1 MPATP
6 IAYHRPHSITEALKL
21 LQRPEARPLAGGT
34 WLLAT
39 EFAGEAVDLQELGLN
54 QINWDDSDQLSVG
67 AMTRLA
73 DIDAFL
79 AASQPAQGPQALL
92 RQAIRY
98 AGPNTRRHAATIGG
112 TIAAR
117 LPDSELLAALLVLE
131 AQVTVQQ
138 PEAAVTL
145 SLADYLAA
153 PEQSPGL
160 IAVVTIPSTPGYGDL
175 ARVARTPAG
184 DPIVTVLLWRPES
197 GALRLAATGV
207 ATWPGRL
214 PEAEQAVRANLS
226 PASIEQAA
234 AAARAAVSHPGD
246 FRGDAAYR
254 AEMAAVLTR
263 RLLNNCSA

>member
-6 IAYHRPHSITEALKL
+6 IAYHRPHKLTEALKL

-39 EFAGEAVDLQELGLN
+39 EFAGEAIDLQELGLN

-73 DIDAFL
+73 DLDAFL
-79 AASQPAQGPQALL
+79 AASEPAQGPQTLL
-92 RQAIRY
+92 RQAIRH

-131 AQVTVQQ
+131 SQVTMQQ
-138 PEAAVTL
+138 PETANTL
-145 SLADYLAA
+145 SLADYLAV

-160 IAVVTIPSTPGYGDL
+160 ITAVTIPFTAGYGDL
-175 ARVARTPAG
+175 ARVARTPAD
-184 DPIVTVLLWRPES
+184 DPIVTVLLWQPE
-197 GALRLAATGV
+197 GGGLRLAATGV
-207 ATWPGRL
+207 ATRPGRL
-214 PEAEQAVRANLS
+214 PEVEQAVRASLS
-226 PASIEQAA
+226 AESIEQAA
-234 AAARAAVSHPGD
+234 AAARAAVVHPGD

-263 RLLNNCSA
+263 RLLNNRAA